1 MTMNTEEINR
11 QAMSKF
17 LPELAR
23 IINSVFVTEKK
34 SVLPLKSLLE
44 RIQYSH
50 KGIMSVS
57 SIEEHVKLLRSVHPH
72 WLEILNRGAVDYVKV
87 DRKIECNVVYRKL
100 EENAKN

>member
-1 MTMNTEEINR
+1 
-11 QAMSKF
+11 
-17 LPELAR
+17 
-23 IINSVFVTEKK
+23 
-34 SVLPLKSLLE
+34 
-44 RIQYSH
+44 
-50 KGIMSVS
+50 MSVS